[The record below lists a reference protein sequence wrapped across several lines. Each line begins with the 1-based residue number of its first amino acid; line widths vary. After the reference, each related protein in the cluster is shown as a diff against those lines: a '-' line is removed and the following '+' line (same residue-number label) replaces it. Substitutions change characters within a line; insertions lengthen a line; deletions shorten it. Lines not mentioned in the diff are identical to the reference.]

1 MSLRRSSAESSTFR
15 MSSSAKM
22 RTVRGL
28 PTARGFAIGPVY
40 VYRGD
45 GEIPVSEYVLPEG
58 GEAAEWSRFNAAL
71 DVARHDLESVV
82 AALNAR
88 GGRTDAKIF
97 ECHLMLLDDP
107 LFIAEVEKRIKIEHL
122 NAEAAVRRTANE
134 TRALFAK
141 MNDPY
146 LRERVRDVDD
156 LERRVLRILLGAA
169 ANPNVSL
176 TEPSIIVADD
186 LTPSETVQ
194 LPREFVLGF
203 AMNGGSTTSHVALL
217 ARSMGVPAVTG
228 LGNATSLVEPGE
240 TVLLDGTEGCLTVA
254 PTVAAIRDFRDLVER
269 QKEISEEAATGSAA
283 GTLKDGGAIALFAN
297 LHAGAPLDGIQALGA
312 RGVGLYRS
320 EYLWLNEEGE
330 PSEEEQYRAYRAV
343 AEFAATLGET
353 ASATIRVLDIGGDK
367 LVRGIS
373 QRSGT
378 RQSEANPFLGNRSI
392 RYLLSHP
399 EVFKTQ
405 LRAILR
411 ASAHGRIK
419 LLYPMISCVE
429 ELRAAA
435 VVLDEVRRSLRAEG
449 VAFDESMPVGA
460 MIEVPAAALNADVI
474 ATSVQFFSVG
484 TNDLVQ
490 YTMAADRGN
499 EAVANLY
506 QPTNPAILELMR
518 RIIDAA
524 KKAKIP
530 VSVCGESASDPV
542 VGVLW
547 AAMGVDALSMSATYI
562 PILSKVLSKLTR
574 ADLDD
579 YRDTILA
586 MGRDK
591 TGDEIL
597 EACRDFLQQRIP
609 DFNNIVI

>member
-1 MSLRRSSAESSTFR
+1 
-15 MSSSAKM
+15 M

-45 GEIPVSEYVLPEG
+45 GAIPVPEYALAEG
-58 GEAAEWSRFNAAL
+58 GEAAEWARFNAAL
-71 DVARHDLESVV
+71 DVARRDLESVV
-82 AALNAR
+82 EALNAR

-107 LFIAEVEKRIKIEHL
+107 LFIAEVEKRVKVERL
-122 NAEAAVRRTANE
+122 NAEAAVRRTADE
-134 TRALFAK
+134 SRALFAK

-146 LRERVRDVDD
+146 LRERVRDIDD

-169 ANPNVSL
+169 ANPNAGL
-176 TEPSIIVADD
+176 TTPSIIVADD

-194 LPREFVLGF
+194 LPRELILGF

-217 ARSMGVPAVTG
+217 ARSMGVPAVSG

-254 PTVAAIRDFRDLVER
+254 PTASAIRDFRDLVER
-269 QKEISEEAATGSAA
+269 QKEISEEAVTGPAA
-283 GTLKDGGAIALFAN
+283 GTLKDGGTIALFAN
-297 LHAGAPLDGIQALGA
+297 LHPGAPLDGVKALGA

-330 PSEEEQYRAYRAV
+330 PSEDEQYRAYREV
-343 AEFAATLGET
+343 AEFATTLG

-435 VVLDEVRRSLRAEG
+435 VVLDEVRRDLRAAG
-449 VAFDESMPVGA
+449 IAFDEEMAVGA
-460 MIEVPAAALNADVI
+460 MIEVPAAALNAD
-474 ATSVQFFSVG
+474 ALASFVQFFSVG

-542 VGVLW
+542 IGVLW
-547 AAMGVDALSMSATYI
+547 AAMGVDVLSMSATYI
-562 PILSKVLSKLTR
+562 PVISKVLSKLTR
-574 ADLDD
+574 DDLND
-579 YRDTILA
+579 YRDAILA
-586 MGRDK
+586 LGRDK
-591 TGDEIL
+591 TGEEIL
-597 EACRDFLQQRIP
+597 DACRDFLQQRIP